1 MLPLFVG
8 LSICLDPIFQAKGSN
23 NRVPVSAWVLTVP
36 GLPAQTAPAAWGG
49 LGGLGLWAGCGQFPS
64 QPSRCFSSLPI
75 NHSPSWSLSGSL
87 SEVSKISCSRR
98 LTMQRAVTAPAGRP
112 GGDWV
117 SVCSAGHR
125 PGKAKLGAAGKGH
138 WVCSA
143 PLSSCW
149 QKYYNKV
156 PVKHG
161 RQRGAFQLLEG

>member
-1 MLPLFVG
+1 MTRSP
-8 LSICLDPIFQAKGSN
+8 SAGS
-23 NRVPVSAWVLTVP
+23 
-36 GLPAQTAPAAWGG
+36 TAPGPPAKRGTAAHGVAFG
-49 LGGLGLWAGCGQFPS
+49 AVGAGWDASSPHPS
-64 QPSRCFSSLPI
+64 SVKRLFSLPI

-112 GGDWV
+112 GADWV

-125 PGKAKLGAAGKGH
+125 PGKAKLGAAEKGH

-143 PLSSCW
+143 HLSSHW
-149 QKYYNKV
+149 QKYYNKA
-156 PVKHG
+156 PVEHR